1 MELFKQKY
9 VFDITTTNVILPF
22 INTILI
28 NNIFIIG
35 FKFLVDYSC

>member
-9 VFDITTTNVILPF
+9 VFDITMINVILPF

-28 NNIFIIG
+28 NNIFIMG
-35 FKFLVDYSC
+35 FNLLAD